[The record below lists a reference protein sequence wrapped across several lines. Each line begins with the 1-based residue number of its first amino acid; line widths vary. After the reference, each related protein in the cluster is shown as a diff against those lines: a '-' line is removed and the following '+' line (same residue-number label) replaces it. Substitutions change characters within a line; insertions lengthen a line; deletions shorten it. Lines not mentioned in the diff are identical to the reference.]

1 MYRLVVR
8 SGDGSGDTARGVLYA
23 VVGMARV
30 RDDVRDPARSELVTV
45 VWVDDYP
52 MEKDL
57 VAHGVLHVR
66 NKARERVP
74 LELLL
79 DLQLTCL

>member
-1 MYRLVVR
+1 MRSLVR
-8 SGDGSGDTARGVLYA
+8 GSGGGVRG
-23 VVGMARV
+23 
-30 RDDVRDPARSELVTV
+30 DVRDPARSEFVTV
-45 VWVDDYP
+45 VWVDNHP
-52 MEKDL
+52 MEQDL

-79 DLQLTCL
+79 DL